1 MQSKTQ
7 PKSSGPARG
16 YQRLVPGLARVGV
29 VVLAAVVAGCASSAP
44 SRPVASVLASGDKP
58 YLVTPTRGYP
68 LALDAGTQKHLN
80 EIYRTLIEGGEPA
93 LAHQQAER
101 LLAQNP
107 GLHPA
112 SVLAAQADFVAKD
125 YNRASGRMRPI
136 AEEMPDYVAAQLL
149 LGRSSEKTGDIPRS
163 FAAYFA
169 ISDVEP
175 VALKRSD
182 EVRARAIEILA
193 NRINDSLDKGRLE
206 EASLGVVQ
214 MQEWA
219 PEEATT
225 LQLTAQVAAVMG
237 EPEVE
242 LEALRLLVGRYSQ
255 DRDLV
260 ERYAELELDAGDPS
274 LGLRALQ
281 TLSAEYPNDAALA
294 DQLALAKFRWRLQL
308 LPEEIRQLAEL
319 PSLARSEL
327 ASLLFW
333 LFPEVRYGHP
343 AAARI
348 ASDILDNPHR
358 EEIVRVI
365 NLGLMEMD
373 TNLHQFSPDRPAR
386 RIDVLSSLALLLG
399 RHQPS
404 LACMGEPPLTGSI
417 SFEYVC
423 RVTTRCGLL
432 PSEADCLPSSVV
444 SGGTALEMCRRAQE
458 QLGIR

>member
-1 MQSKTQ
+1 MQAKKQ
-7 PKSSGPARG
+7 HKSNGPARG
-16 YQRLVPGLARVGV
+16 YERLVLGLARAGV
-29 VVLAAVVAGCASSAP
+29 VVVAAVLAGCASSAP
-44 SRPVASVLASGDKP
+44 SRPVTSVLSSGDKP

-68 LALDAGTQKHLN
+68 LALDAGTQQQLN
-80 EIYRTLIEGGEPA
+80 EIYTTLIEGGESA

-101 LLAQNP
+101 LLALNP

-125 YNRASGRMRPI
+125 YTRAIGRMRPI

-169 ISDVEP
+169 VSDVEP
-175 VALKRSD
+175 LALKRSD
-182 EVRARAIEILA
+182 EMRSRAIEILA
-193 NRINDSLDKGRLE
+193 NRINDSLDQGRLE
-206 EASLGVVQ
+206 EASQGVAR

-225 LQLTAQVAAVMG
+225 LQLTADVAALME

-260 ERYAELELDAGDPS
+260 ERYAELELEAGDPS

-281 TLSAEYPNDAALA
+281 TLSAEYPNDAALV
-294 DQLALAKFRWRLQL
+294 DKLALAKFRWRLQL

-319 PSLARSEL
+319 PALTRSEL

-333 LFPEVRYGHP
+333 LFPEVRYGRP
-343 AAARI
+343 AEARI
-348 ASDILDNPHR
+348 ASDILDDPHR

-373 TNLHQFSPDRPAR
+373 TDLHQFSPDRPAR
-386 RIDVLSSLALLLG
+386 RIDVLSGLALLLG
-399 RHQPS
+399 KHQPP
-404 LACMGEPPLTGSI
+404 LACMGEPPLTGTT

-444 SGGTALEMCRRAQE
+444 SGDTALEMCRRAQE

>member
-1 MQSKTQ
+1 MQ
-7 PKSSGPARG
+7 PKKQHRNSEPGRS
-16 YQRLVPGLARVGV
+16 YERLAPGLARVGV
-29 VVLAAVVAGCASSAP
+29 VVVAAVLAGCASSAP
-44 SRPVASVLASGDKP
+44 SRPLASVLASADKP
-58 YLVTPTRGYP
+58 FLVAPTRGYP
-68 LALDAGTQKHLN
+68 LALDAGTQDHLN
-80 EIYRTLIEGGEPA
+80 GIYRALIEGGEPA
-93 LAHQQAER
+93 LAHQQAEQ

-169 ISDVEP
+169 VSDAEP
-175 VALKRSD
+175 LALKRSD
-182 EVRARAIEILA
+182 EMRARAIEILA
-193 NRINDSLDKGRLE
+193 NRINDLLDRGRLE

-225 LQLTAQVAAVMG
+225 LQLTAEVAAVME

-242 LEALRLLVGRYSQ
+242 LEALRLLVGSYSR
-255 DRDLV
+255 DRKLV
-260 ERYAELELDAGDPS
+260 ERYAELELEAGDPS

-281 TLSAEYPNDAALA
+281 ALSAEYPNDAALA
-294 DQLALAKFRWRLQL
+294 DKLALAKFRWRLEL
-308 LPEEIRQLAEL
+308 LPEEIRQLAGL
-319 PSLARSEL
+319 PALTRSEL

-333 LFPEVRYGHP
+333 LFPEVRYGRP
-343 AAARI
+343 AEARI

-373 TNLHQFSPDRPAR
+373 TNLHQFSPERPAR

-399 RHQPS
+399 KHQPP
-404 LACMGEPPLTGSI
+404 LACMGEPPLTGST

-423 RVTTRCGLL
+423 RVTARCGLL
-432 PSEADCLPSSVV
+432 PSEADCLPASVV